1 MSSPDAFFGATN
13 EALRR
18 YSARMQPTDVPDVS
32 ALVAL
37 VGRVVVESGGP
48 AGFDAHAWT
57 TRWLS
62 RPAPAL
68 GGKRPMEY
76 MGTPEGRALL
86 ATLVMRMQS
95 GAYT

>member
-1 MSSPDAFFGATN
+1 
-13 EALRR
+13 
-18 YSARMQPTDVPDVS
+18 MQPTDVPDVS
-32 ALVAL
+32 VLVAL
-37 VGRVVVESGGP
+37 VRRIVAESGDP
-48 AGFDAHAWT
+48 EGFDADAWT

-62 RPAPAL
+62 RPVPAL

-86 ATLVMRMQS
+86 ETLVMRMQS